1 MATTN
6 ALPGTVVDG
15 AGTSSAFKWLRSP
28 DILMALAVVGILPM
42 MIFPLP
48 AMLLDFLLA
57 VSLSSSLVIMLV
69 AIYITRPLEF
79 GVFPT
84 ILLVS
89 TLFRLAL
96 NVSTTRSILT
106 HGGDTTGQMSGLI
119 KAFGNIVIADNIG
132 VGLVIFVILTVINF
146 VVITKG
152 SGRIAEVAAR
162 FTLDAMP
169 GKQMAIDAEL
179 NSGHINAEEA
189 RRRRTAVE
197 KEADFYGAMDGASKF
212 VRGDAIA
219 GIIITL
225 VNMIVGLVIG
235 IIQFNMSAANAA
247 KTFTLLAVG
256 DGLIAAIPSL
266 MISTA
271 AGLIVTRST
280 SEGDLSGQVA
290 KQFRV
295 HPKALYVAAGII
307 FLLALIPGF
316 PKVAFL
322 SLTGLLVFLGRLAD
336 KKIVEEKEKEV
347 EIKNSDTTAKEKK
360 DSESIE
366 NLMKLDMLTVEVGH
380 ALVHLID
387 PQQDGEVVDRI
398 QSIRKQFAQDL
409 GIVVPQIQLRDN
421 LLNNAPGQYTIS
433 LKGSKIASGHLMVDY
448 FLAMDPGNVEM
459 PINGEPTT
467 DPAYGLPALWVHKRD
482 KDEAAFRGYT
492 VVNCATVIATHIT
505 KALRE
510 HAAELLTRQDV
521 QYLVDK
527 LKETNPKVVEEV
539 VHSERLSIGDIV
551 KVMQNLLREDVSVR
565 DILSLF
571 ECLAD
576 HCKIVKNPDVL
587 SEQCRR
593 SLGRG
598 ITQKYL
604 NEKDELVVVTFD
616 RMIED
621 ILGGGLVTTDSGS
634 SYLNLDAR
642 HAQDILQKLMQG
654 ISAFDSE
661 GTQPVLLISARL
673 RQPFQRLMV
682 RYLPQVA
689 VLSYDEVSSGIQIR
703 NIQMIS

>member
-1 MATTN
+1 MAT
-6 ALPGTVVDG
+6 G
-15 AGTSSAFKWLRSP
+15 ASGSLAAQGQSGNSVFSWMKSP
-28 DILMALAVVGILPM
+28 DVLMAIAVVGILPIM
-42 MIFPLP
+42 LFPLP
-48 AMLLDFLLA
+48 GLLLDTLLA
-57 VSLSSSLVIMLV
+57 VSLATSLVIMLV
-69 AIYITRPLEF
+69 AVYITKPLEF

-84 ILLVS
+84 ILLIS

-106 HGGDTTGQMSGLI
+106 HGGDTSGNMSTLI

-132 VGLVIFVILTVINF
+132 VGLVIFIILTVINF

-179 NSGHINAEEA
+179 NAGHINADEA
-189 RRRRTAVE
+189 RRRRSAVE

-225 VNMIVGLVIG
+225 VNMIVGLIIG
-235 IIQFNMSAANAA
+235 ILQFNMSAENAA

-271 AGLIVTRST
+271 AGLIVTRAT
-280 SEGDLSGQVA
+280 SEGDLGGQVL
-290 KQFRV
+290 KQIRV
-295 HPKALYVAAGII
+295 HPKALYVSGGLLT
-307 FLLALIPGF
+307 LLALVPGF
-316 PKVAFL
+316 PKLAFFAL
-322 SLTGLLVFLGRLAD
+322 SGLLFFLGRIAS
-336 KKIVEEKEKEV
+336 KSMKTEKDLEAE
-347 EIKNSDTTAKEKK
+347 AKTIDSQSREKK
-360 DSESIE
+360 EAESLDT
-366 NLMKLDMLTVEVGH
+366 LMRLDVLAVEVGH

-421 LLNNAPGQYTIS
+421 LQHDPGQYSIS
-433 LKGSKIASGHLMVDY
+433 LKGSRIASGQLMVDY
-448 FLAMDPGNVEM
+448 YLAMDPGNVEM
-459 PINGEPTT
+459 PLNGEPTT
-467 DPAYGLPALWVHKRD
+467 DPVYGLPAMWVHKRE
-482 KDEAAFRGYT
+482 KDEAVFRGYT

-510 HAAELLTRQDV
+510 HASELLTRQDV

-527 LKETNPKVVEEV
+527 LRETNPKVVEEV
-539 VHSERLSIGDIV
+539 IHSERLSLGDVV

-576 HCKIVKNPDVL
+576 HCKIVKNPEVL
-587 SEQCRR
+587 SEQCRK
-593 SLGRG
+593 SLGRS
-598 ITQKYL
+598 ISQKYV
-604 NEKDELVVVTFD
+604 NEKDELVAVTFD

-621 ILGGGLVTTDSGS
+621 ILGGGLVTTDNGS
-634 SYLNLDAR
+634 TYLNLDAR
-642 HAQDILQKLMQG
+642 QAQEILQKLMQG
-654 ISAFDSE
+654 ISAFESE
-661 GTQPVLLISARL
+661 GSQPVLLISARL
-673 RQPFQRLMV
+673 RLAFQRLVV
-682 RYLPQVA
+682 RYLPQIA
-689 VLSYDEVSSGIQIR
+689 VLSYDEVPAGVRIR
-703 NIQMIS
+703 NLQMIA

>member
-1 MATTN
+1 MAAQNIAQANT
-6 ALPGTVVDG
+6 AADG
-15 AGTSSAFKWLRSP
+15 GAASMFKWMRSP
-28 DILMALAVVGILPM
+28 DVLIAVAVVGILPM
-42 MIFPLP
+42 MLFPLP
-48 AMLLDFLLA
+48 GIVLDFLLA
-57 VSLSSSLVIMLV
+57 LSLSTSLVIMLV
-69 AIYITRPLEF
+69 SIYITKPLEF

-84 ILLVS
+84 ILLIS

-106 HGGDTTGQMSGLI
+106 HGGDASGSMSALI
-119 KAFGNIVIADNIG
+119 KAFGNLVIAGNIG
-132 VGLVIFVILTVINF
+132 VGLVIFVILTIINF

-179 NSGHINAEEA
+179 NAGHINAEEA

-225 VNMIVGLVIG
+225 VNMIVGLIVG
-235 IIQFNMSAANAA
+235 IIQFNMSAGDAA

-280 SEGDLSGQVA
+280 SEGDLGGQVA

-295 HPKALYVAAGII
+295 HPKALYVSAGIL
-307 FLLALIPGF
+307 FLLAVIPGF
-316 PKVAFL
+316 PKLAFL
-322 SLTGLLVFLGRLAD
+322 SLGAGLIFLGRIAD
-336 KKIVEEKEKEV
+336 KMLVKESETSSNSKDTDSTGRDKKE
-347 EIKNSDTTAKEKK
+347 
-360 DSESIE
+360 SESIE
-366 NLMKLDMLTVEVGH
+366 SLMKLDMLTVEVGH

-433 LKGSKIASGHLMVDY
+433 LKGSKIGSGQLMVEY
-448 FLAMDPGNVEM
+448 YLAMDPGNVEM
-459 PINGEPTT
+459 PISGEPTT
-467 DPAYGLPALWVHKRD
+467 DPAYGLPAIWVHKRD

-492 VVNCATVIATHIT
+492 VVNCATVIATHLT
-505 KALRE
+505 KALKE
-510 HAAELLTRQDV
+510 HASELLTRQDV

-527 LKETNPKVVEEV
+527 LRETNPKVVEEV
-539 VHSERLSIGDIV
+539 IHSERLTVGDVV

-587 SEQCRR
+587 SEQCRKA
-593 SLGRG
+593 LGRG
-598 ITQKYL
+598 ISQKYL
-604 NEKDELVVVTFD
+604 NDKDELVVVTFD

-621 ILGGGLVTTDSGS
+621 IIGGGLVTTDNGS

-642 HAQDILQKLMQG
+642 QAQEILQKLMQG

-661 GTQPVLLISARL
+661 GTQPVLLMSARL
-673 RQPFQRLMV
+673 RQPFQRLV
-682 RYLPQVA
+682 ARYLPQVA
-689 VLSYDEVSSGIQIR
+689 VLSYDEVSAGTSIR

>member
-1 MATTN
+1 MASTST
-6 ALPGTVVDG
+6 ATVTSG
-15 AGTSSAFKWLRSP
+15 AGVGGNPVLSWMRSP
-28 DILMALAVVGILPM
+28 DVLMAIAVVGILPIM
-42 MIFPLP
+42 LFPLP
-48 AMLLDFLLA
+48 GILLDTLLA
-57 VSLSSSLVIMLV
+57 FSLASSLVIMLV
-69 AIYITRPLEF
+69 AVYITKPLEF

-84 ILLVS
+84 ILLIS

-96 NVSTTRSILT
+96 NVSTTRTILT
-106 HGGDTTGQMSGLI
+106 HGADTSGNMSTLI

-132 VGLVIFVILTVINF
+132 VGLVIFIILTVINF

-179 NSGHINAEEA
+179 NAGHINAEEA
-189 RRRRTAVE
+189 RRRRSAVE

-225 VNMIVGLVIG
+225 VNMIVGLIIG
-235 IIQFNMSAANAA
+235 IVQFNMSAGNAA

-271 AGLIVTRST
+271 AGLIVTRTT
-280 SEGDLSGQVA
+280 SEGDLGGQVL
-290 KQFRV
+290 KQIRV
-295 HPKALYVAAGII
+295 HPKALFVAGGILA
-307 FLLALIPGF
+307 LLALVPGF
-316 PKVAFL
+316 PKIAFFAL
-322 SLTGLLVFLGRLAD
+322 SSLLFFLGRVASRSM
-336 KKIVEEKEKEV
+336 KTEKDLEAE
-347 EIKNSDTTAKEKK
+347 AKTMDSQSREKK
-360 DSESIE
+360 EAESLDT
-366 NLMKLDMLTVEVGH
+366 LMRLDVLAVEVGH

-421 LLNNAPGQYTIS
+421 LQHDPGQYSIS
-433 LKGSKIASGHLMVDY
+433 LKGSRIASGHLMVDY

-459 PINGEPTT
+459 PLNGEPTT
-467 DPAYGLPALWVHKRD
+467 DPVYGLPAMWVHKRD
-482 KDEAAFRGYT
+482 KDEAVFRGYT

-527 LKETNPKVVEEV
+527 LRESNPKVVEEV
-539 VHSERLSIGDIV
+539 IHSERLSLGDVV

-576 HCKIVKNPDVL
+576 HCKIVKNPEVL
-587 SEQCRR
+587 SEQCRK
-593 SLGRG
+593 SLGRA
-598 ITQKYL
+598 ISQKYI
-604 NEKDELVVVTFD
+604 NEKDELLAVTFD

-621 ILGGGLVTTDSGS
+621 ILGGGLVTTDNGS

-642 HAQDILQKLMQG
+642 QAQEILQKLMQG
-654 ISAFDSE
+654 ISVFESE
-661 GTQPVLLISARL
+661 GSQPVLLISARL
-673 RQPFQRLMV
+673 RLAFQRLVV

-689 VLSYDEVSSGIQIR
+689 VLSYDEVPSGVRIR
-703 NIQMIS
+703 NLQMIA

>member
-1 MATTN
+1 MASS
-6 ALPGTVVDG
+6 GTL
-15 AGTSSAFKWLRSP
+15 SSATASAGKSPLAWLKSP
-28 DILMALAVVGILPM
+28 DVLMAFAVVGILPIM
-42 MIFPLP
+42 LFPLP
-48 AMLLDFLLA
+48 GMLLDALLA
-57 VSLSSSLVIMLV
+57 ISLSSSLVILLV
-69 AIYITRPLEF
+69 AIYITKPLEF

-84 ILLVS
+84 VLLIS
-89 TLFRLAL
+89 TLYRLAL

-106 HGGDTTGQMSGLI
+106 HGGDTSGNLSLLI

-132 VGLVIFVILTVINF
+132 VGVVIFIILTVINF

-179 NSGHINAEEA
+179 NAGHINAEEA
-189 RRRRTAVE
+189 RKRRTAVE

-271 AGLIVTRST
+271 AGLIVTRAT
-280 SEGDLSGQVA
+280 SEGDLGGQVM

-307 FLLALIPGF
+307 ALLALVPGF
-316 PKVAFL
+316 PKIAFF
-322 SLTGLLVFLGRLAD
+322 SLTALLIFLGRVADRTLLAEKQLAAEVD
-336 KKIVEEKEKEV
+336 EKESNNK
-347 EIKNSDTTAKEKK
+347 DKK

-366 NLMKLDMLTVEVGH
+366 NLMKLDVLAVEVGH

-421 LLNNAPGQYTIS
+421 LQHDPGQYSIS
-433 LKGSKIASGHLMVDY
+433 LKGSKIAQGQLMVDY

-467 DPAYGLPALWVHKRD
+467 DPVYGLPAMWIHKRE
-482 KDEAAFRGYT
+482 KDEAVFRGYT

-521 QYLVDK
+521 QYLVEK
-527 LKETNPKVVEEV
+527 LKDSNPKVVEEV
-539 VHSERLSIGDIV
+539 IHSERLSLGDVV

-576 HCKIVKNPDVL
+576 HCKIIKNPDVL
-587 SEQCRR
+587 SEQCRK
-593 SLGRG
+593 SLGRS
-598 ITQKYL
+598 IAQKYL
-604 NEKDELVVVTFD
+604 NDKEELVVVTFD
-616 RMIED
+616 RMVED
-621 ILGGGLVTTDSGS
+621 ILAGGLVTTDNGNA
-634 SYLNLDAR
+634 YLNLDAR
-642 HAQDILQKLMQG
+642 QAQDILQKLMSG
-654 ISAFDSE
+654 ISAFEVE

-673 RQPFQRLMV
+673 RAAFQKLMV
-682 RYLPQVA
+682 RYLPQVS
-689 VLSYDEVSSGIQIR
+689 VLSYDEVPSGIRIR
-703 NIQMIS
+703 NLQMIA

>member
-1 MATTN
+1 MAAGG
-6 ALPGTVVDG
+6 ALTG
-15 AGTSSAFKWLRSP
+15 ATATASNNSPLGWFKSP
-28 DILMALAVVGILPM
+28 DILMALAVVGILPIM
-42 MIFPLP
+42 LFPLP
-48 AMLLDFLLA
+48 GMVLDALLA
-57 VSLSSSLVIMLV
+57 ISLSSSLVIMLV
-69 AIYITRPLEF
+69 AIYIRKPLEF
-79 GVFPT
+79 SVFPT
-84 ILLVS
+84 ILLIS

-96 NVSTTRSILT
+96 NVSTTRIILT
-106 HGGDTTGQMSGLI
+106 HGGEADGAMSNLI

-179 NSGHINAEEA
+179 NAGHINADEA

-197 KEADFYGAMDGASKF
+197 KEADFFGAMDGASKF

-235 IIQFNMSAANAA
+235 ILQFDMSAAVAA

-271 AGLIVTRST
+271 AGLIVTRAT
-280 SEGDLSGQVA
+280 SEGDLSGQVL

-295 HPKALYVAAGII
+295 HPKALFVAAGII
-307 FLLALIPGF
+307 TLLALVPGF
-316 PKVAFL
+316 PKIVFF
-322 SLTGLLVFLGRLAD
+322 SLGGLLVFLGRIAD
-336 KKIVEEKEKEV
+336 KSIRDEQQLE
-347 EIKNSDTTAKEKK
+347 SDTQNKDIQSKDKKE
-360 DSESIE
+360 SESIDS
-366 NLMKLDMLTVEVGH
+366 LMRLDILAVEVGH

-421 LLNNAPGQYTIS
+421 LQNDPGQYGIS
-433 LKGSKIASGHLMVDY
+433 LKGSRIASGHLMVDY

-459 PINGEPTT
+459 PLNGEPTT
-467 DPAYGLPALWVHKRD
+467 DPVYGLPAMWVHKRD
-482 KDEAAFRGYT
+482 KDEAVFRGYT

-510 HAAELLTRQDV
+510 HSSELLTRQDV
-521 QYLVDK
+521 QYLVEK

-539 VHSERLSIGDIV
+539 IHSERLSLGDVV

-576 HCKIVKNPDVL
+576 HCKIVKNPEVL
-587 SEQCRR
+587 SEQCRK
-593 SLGRG
+593 SLGRS
-598 ITQKYL
+598 ITAKYQ

-616 RMIED
+616 RMVED
-621 ILGGGLVTTDSGS
+621 VLGGGLVTTDSGS

-642 HAQDILQKLMQG
+642 QAQEILQKLMTG
-654 ISAFDSE
+654 ISSFEVE

-673 RQPFQRLMV
+673 RQAFQRLMV
-682 RYLPQVA
+682 RYLPQVS
-689 VLSYDEVSSGIQIR
+689 VLSYDEVPAGIRIR

>member
-6 ALPGTVVDG
+6 ALSASIAEGKGG
-15 AGTSSAFKWLRSP
+15 ASAFSWMRSP
-28 DILMALAVVGILPM
+28 DILMAIAVVGILPM

-48 AMLLDFLLA
+48 ALLLDFLLA
-57 VSLSSSLVIMLV
+57 LSLSSSLVIMLV
-69 AIYITRPLEF
+69 AIYIRKPLDF

-106 HGGDTTGQMSGLI
+106 HGGDTTGKMSGLI

-132 VGLVIFVILTVINF
+132 VGLVIFIILTVINF

-179 NSGHINAEEA
+179 NAGHINAEDA

-225 VNMIVGLVIG
+225 VNMIVGLVVG
-235 IIQFNMSAANAA
+235 IIQFNMSAGEAA

-280 SEGDLSGQVA
+280 SEGDLGGQVA

-295 HPKALYVAAGII
+295 HPKALFVAAGII
-307 FLLALIPGF
+307 FLLAAIPGF
-316 PKVAFL
+316 PKIAFI
-322 SLTGLLVFLGRLAD
+322 SLGTILILLGRIADRRIKEDLA
-336 KKIVEEKEKEV
+336 KEQESKETD
-347 EIKNSDTTAKEKK
+347 SASKEKK
-360 DSESIE
+360 DSESIDS
-366 NLMKLDMLTVEVGH
+366 LMKLDVLTIEVGH

-433 LKGSKIASGHLMVDY
+433 LKGSKIATGQLMVDY

-459 PINGEPTT
+459 PINGEPTV
-467 DPAYGLPALWVHKRD
+467 DPAYGLPAIWVHKRE

-492 VVNCATVIATHIT
+492 VVNCATVIATHLT

-539 VHSERLSIGDIV
+539 IHSERLSIGDVV

-587 SEQCRR
+587 AEQCRKA
-593 SLGRG
+593 LGRG

-621 ILGGGLVTTDSGS
+621 ILAGGLVTTDNGS

-642 HAQDILQKLMQG
+642 QAQEILQKLMQG
-654 ISAFDSE
+654 ISAFDAE

-673 RQPFQRLMV
+673 RQAFQRLMV

-689 VLSYDEVSSGIQIR
+689 VLSYDEVSGATKIR
-703 NIQMIS
+703 NVQMIS

>member
-1 MATTN
+1 MATGGNT
-6 ALPGTVVDG
+6 TG
-15 AGTSSAFKWLRSP
+15 AMKVEQGGSSLFGWLKSP
-28 DILMALAVVGILPM
+28 DIFMALAVVGILPIM
-42 MIFPLP
+42 LFPVP
-48 AMLLDFLLA
+48 GVLLDILLA
-57 VSLSSSLVIMLV
+57 LSLSTSLVIMLV
-69 AIYITRPLEF
+69 AIYINKPLDF
-79 GVFPT
+79 AVFPT

-106 HGGDTTGQMSGLI
+106 HGDDLTGNMSNLI
-119 KAFGNIVIADNIG
+119 KAFGNIVIADNVG
-132 VGLVIFVILTVINF
+132 VGLVIFIILQVINF

-179 NSGHINAEEA
+179 NAGHINADEA
-189 RRRRTAVE
+189 RKRRTAVE

-235 IIQFNMSAANAA
+235 IIQFNLSAADAA
-247 KTFTLLAVG
+247 KTYTLLAVG

-271 AGLIVTRST
+271 AGLIVTRAT
-280 SEGDLSGQVA
+280 SEGDLSGQVT

-295 HPKALYVAAGII
+295 HPKALYVAALIL
-307 FLLALIPGF
+307 FLLAMVPGF
-316 PKVAFL
+316 PKIGFL
-322 SLTGLLVFLGRLAD
+322 TLATALGFLGRMADRSLRNEKLAESEANVLD
-336 KKIVEEKEKEV
+336 AQ
-347 EIKNSDTTAKEKK
+347 NNTKK
-360 DSESIE
+360 DNESID
-366 NLMKLDMLTVEVGH
+366 NLMRLDILAVEVGH

-387 PQQDGEVVDRI
+387 PQHDGEVVDRI
-398 QSIRKQFAQDL
+398 QSIRKQFAQEL

-421 LLNNAPGQYTIS
+421 LQQDPGQYSIS
-433 LKGSKIASGHLMVDY
+433 LKGSRIASGQLMVDY
-448 FLAMDPGNVEM
+448 YLAMDPGNVDM
-459 PINGEPTT
+459 PIDGEPTT
-467 DPAYGLPALWVHKRD
+467 DPVYGLPALWIHKRE
-482 KDEAAFRGYT
+482 KDEAVFRGYT

-510 HAAELLTRQDV
+510 HSSELLTRQDV
-521 QYLVDK
+521 QYLVEK

-539 VHSERLSIGDIV
+539 IHSERLSLGDVV

-576 HCKIVKNPDVL
+576 HCKIVKNPEVL
-587 SEQCRR
+587 SEQCRK
-593 SLGRG
+593 SLGRA
-598 ITQKYL
+598 IAQKYV
-604 NEKDELVVVTFD
+604 NEGDEVVVITFD

-621 ILGGGLVTTDSGS
+621 ILGGGLVTTDTGS
-634 SYLNLDAR
+634 TYLNLDAR
-642 HAQDILQKLMQG
+642 QAQEILQKLMNG
-654 ISAFDSE
+654 ISVFEAE
-661 GTQPVLLISARL
+661 GTQPVLLMSARL
-673 RQPFQRLMV
+673 RSAFQRLMV

-689 VLSYDEVSSGIQIR
+689 VLSYDEVPSDLKIR
-703 NIQMIS
+703 NLQMIN

>member
-1 MATTN
+1 MASN
-6 ALPGTVVDG
+6 ATGSLAAQGQG
-15 AGTSSAFKWLRSP
+15 GNSIFSWMKSP
-28 DILMALAVVGILPM
+28 DVLMAIAVVGILPIM
-42 MIFPLP
+42 LFPLP
-48 AMLLDFLLA
+48 GLLLDTLLA
-57 VSLSSSLVIMLV
+57 VSLATSLVIMLV
-69 AIYITRPLEF
+69 AVYITKPLEF

-84 ILLVS
+84 ILLIS

-106 HGGDTTGQMSGLI
+106 HGGDASGNMSTLI

-132 VGLVIFVILTVINF
+132 VGLVIFIILTVINF

-179 NSGHINAEEA
+179 NAGHINADEA
-189 RRRRTAVE
+189 RRRRSAVE

-225 VNMIVGLVIG
+225 VNMIVGLIIG
-235 IIQFNMSAANAA
+235 ILQFNMSAETAA

-271 AGLIVTRST
+271 AGLIVTRAT
-280 SEGDLSGQVA
+280 SEGDLGGQVL
-290 KQFRV
+290 KQIRV
-295 HPKALYVAAGII
+295 HPKALYVSAGLLT
-307 FLLALIPGF
+307 LLALVPGF
-316 PKVAFL
+316 PKLAFFAL
-322 SLTGLLVFLGRLAD
+322 SALLFFLGRVAS
-336 KKIVEEKEKEV
+336 KSMKTEKDLEAE
-347 EIKNSDTTAKEKK
+347 AKTIDSQSREKK
-360 DSESIE
+360 EAESLDT
-366 NLMKLDMLTVEVGH
+366 LMRLDVLAVEVGH

-421 LLNNAPGQYTIS
+421 LQHDPGQYSIS
-433 LKGSKIASGHLMVDY
+433 LKGSRIASGHLMVDY
-448 FLAMDPGNVEM
+448 YLAMDPGNVEM
-459 PINGEPTT
+459 PLNGEPTT
-467 DPAYGLPALWVHKRD
+467 DPVYGLPAMWVHKRD
-482 KDEAAFRGYT
+482 KDEAVFRGYT

-510 HAAELLTRQDV
+510 HASELLTRQDV

-527 LKETNPKVVEEV
+527 LRETNPKVVEEV
-539 VHSERLSIGDIV
+539 IHSERLSLGDVV

-576 HCKIVKNPDVL
+576 HCKIVKNPEVL
-587 SEQCRR
+587 SEQCRK
-593 SLGRG
+593 SLGRS
-598 ITQKYL
+598 ISQKYV
-604 NEKDELVVVTFD
+604 NEKDELVAVTFD

-621 ILGGGLVTTDSGS
+621 ILGGGLVTTDNGS
-634 SYLNLDAR
+634 TYLNLDAR
-642 HAQDILQKLMQG
+642 QAQEILQKLMQG
-654 ISAFDSE
+654 ISAFESE
-661 GTQPVLLISARL
+661 GSQPVLLISARL
-673 RQPFQRLMV
+673 RLAFQRLVV
-682 RYLPQVA
+682 RYLPQIA
-689 VLSYDEVSSGIQIR
+689 VLSYDEVPAGVRIR
-703 NIQMIS
+703 NLQMIA

>member
-1 MATTN
+1 MAT
-6 ALPGTVVDG
+6 G
-15 AGTSSAFKWLRSP
+15 ASGSLSAQGQSGNSVFSWMKSP
-28 DILMALAVVGILPM
+28 DVLMAIAVVGILPIM
-42 MIFPLP
+42 LFPLP
-48 AMLLDFLLA
+48 GLLLDTLLA
-57 VSLSSSLVIMLV
+57 VSLATSLVIMLV
-69 AIYITRPLEF
+69 AVYITKPLEF

-84 ILLVS
+84 ILLIS

-106 HGGDTTGQMSGLI
+106 HGGDTSGNMSTLI

-132 VGLVIFVILTVINF
+132 VGLVIFIILTVINF

-179 NSGHINAEEA
+179 NAGHINADEA
-189 RRRRTAVE
+189 RRRRSAVE

-225 VNMIVGLVIG
+225 VNMIVGLIIG
-235 IIQFNMSAANAA
+235 ILQFNMSAENAA

-271 AGLIVTRST
+271 AGLIVTRAT
-280 SEGDLSGQVA
+280 SEGDLGGQVL
-290 KQFRV
+290 KQIRV
-295 HPKALYVAAGII
+295 HPKALYVSGGLLT
-307 FLLALIPGF
+307 LLALVPGF
-316 PKVAFL
+316 PKLAFFAL
-322 SLTGLLVFLGRLAD
+322 SGLLFFLGRIAS
-336 KKIVEEKEKEV
+336 KSMKTEKDLEAE
-347 EIKNSDTTAKEKK
+347 AKTIDSQSREKK
-360 DSESIE
+360 EAESLDT
-366 NLMKLDMLTVEVGH
+366 LMRLDVLAVEVGH

-421 LLNNAPGQYTIS
+421 LQHDPGQYSIS
-433 LKGSKIASGHLMVDY
+433 LKGSRIASGQLMVDY
-448 FLAMDPGNVEM
+448 YLAMDPGNVEM
-459 PINGEPTT
+459 PLNGEPTT
-467 DPAYGLPALWVHKRD
+467 DPVYGLPAMWVHKRE
-482 KDEAAFRGYT
+482 KDEAVFRGYT

-510 HAAELLTRQDV
+510 HASELLTRQDV

-527 LKETNPKVVEEV
+527 LRETNPKVVEEV
-539 VHSERLSIGDIV
+539 IHSERLSLGDVV

-576 HCKIVKNPDVL
+576 HCKIVKNPEVL
-587 SEQCRR
+587 SEQCRK
-593 SLGRG
+593 SLGRS
-598 ITQKYL
+598 ISQKYV
-604 NEKDELVVVTFD
+604 NEKDELVAVTFD

-621 ILGGGLVTTDSGS
+621 ILGGGLVTTDNGS
-634 SYLNLDAR
+634 TYLNLDAR
-642 HAQDILQKLMQG
+642 QAQEILQKLMQG
-654 ISAFDSE
+654 ISAFESE
-661 GTQPVLLISARL
+661 GSQPVLLISARL
-673 RQPFQRLMV
+673 RLAFQRLVV
-682 RYLPQVA
+682 RYLPQIA
-689 VLSYDEVSSGIQIR
+689 VLSYDEVPAGVRIR
-703 NIQMIS
+703 NLQMIA

>member
-1 MATTN
+1 MAAGG
-6 ALPGTVVDG
+6 ALTG
-15 AGTSSAFKWLRSP
+15 ATAPASNNSPLGWFKSP
-28 DILMALAVVGILPM
+28 DVLMALAVVGILPIM
-42 MIFPLP
+42 LFPLP
-48 AMLLDFLLA
+48 GMLLDALLA
-57 VSLSSSLVIMLV
+57 ISLSTSLVIMLV
-69 AIYITRPLEF
+69 AIYITKPLEF

-84 ILLVS
+84 ILLIS

-96 NVSTTRSILT
+96 NVSTTRIILT
-106 HGGDTTGQMSGLI
+106 HGGDATGGMSNLI

-179 NSGHINAEEA
+179 NAGHINAEEA

-197 KEADFYGAMDGASKF
+197 KEADFFGAMDGASKF

-235 IIQFNMSAANAA
+235 IIQFNMSAADAA

-271 AGLIVTRST
+271 AGLIVTRAT
-280 SEGDLSGQVA
+280 SEGDLSGQVL

-307 FLLALIPGF
+307 TLLALVPGF
-316 PKVAFL
+316 PKIVFF
-322 SLTGLLVFLGRLAD
+322 SLGGLLVFLGRIAD
-336 KKIVEEKEKEV
+336 KSIRDEKQLEADAQNKDIQSKDKKE
-347 EIKNSDTTAKEKK
+347 
-360 DSESIE
+360 SESIDS
-366 NLMKLDMLTVEVGH
+366 LMRLDILAVEVGH

-421 LLNNAPGQYTIS
+421 LQNDPGQYGIS
-433 LKGSKIASGHLMVDY
+433 LKGSRIASGHLMVDY

-459 PINGEPTT
+459 PLNGEPTT
-467 DPAYGLPALWVHKRD
+467 DPVYGLPAMWIHKRD
-482 KDEAAFRGYT
+482 KDEAVFRGYT

-510 HAAELLTRQDV
+510 HSSELLTRQDV
-521 QYLVDK
+521 QYLVEK

-539 VHSERLSIGDIV
+539 IHSERLSLGDVV

-576 HCKIVKNPDVL
+576 HCKIVKNPEVL
-587 SEQCRR
+587 SEQCRK
-593 SLGRG
+593 SLGRS
-598 ITQKYL
+598 ITQKYQ
-604 NEKDELVVVTFD
+604 NEKEELVVVTFD

-642 HAQDILQKLMQG
+642 QAQEILQKLMTG
-654 ISAFDSE
+654 ISSFEIE

-673 RQPFQRLMV
+673 RQAFQRLMV
-682 RYLPQVA
+682 RYLPQVS
-689 VLSYDEVSSGIQIR
+689 VLSYDEVPAGIRIR

>member
-1 MATTN
+1 MATG
-6 ALPGTVVDG
+6 GTLTD
-15 AGTSSAFKWLRSP
+15 SSGKLSTGSPWAWLKSP
-28 DILMALAVVGILPM
+28 DILMALAVVAILPIM
-42 MIFPLP
+42 LFPIPGL
-48 AMLLDFLLA
+48 LLDLLLA
-57 VSLSSSLVIMLV
+57 ISLSTSLVIMLV
-69 AIYITRPLEF
+69 AVYINKPLEF

-84 ILLVS
+84 VLLIS

-106 HGGDTTGQMSGLI
+106 HGADTSGNMSNLI

-132 VGLVIFVILTVINF
+132 VGLVIFIILTVINF

-225 VNMIVGLVIG
+225 VNMIVGLIIG
-235 IIQFNMSAANAA
+235 IIQFNMSATDAA

-271 AGLIVTRST
+271 AGLIVTRAT
-280 SEGDLSGQVA
+280 SEGDLGGQVM

-307 FLLALIPGF
+307 TLLALVPGF
-316 PKVAFL
+316 PKIAFF
-322 SLTGLLVFLGRLAD
+322 GLAALMVFLGRIAQRSVSD
-336 KKIVEEKEKEV
+336 EKKLEAEGTEK
-347 EIKNSDTTAKEKK
+347 DAQTKEKK
-360 DSESIE
+360 ESESIDS
-366 NLMKLDMLTVEVGH
+366 LMRLDVLAVEVGH

-398 QSIRKQFAQDL
+398 QSIRKQFAQEL

-421 LLNNAPGQYTIS
+421 LQHDPGQYSIS
-433 LKGSKIASGHLMVDY
+433 LKGSKIATGQLMVDY

-459 PINGEPTT
+459 PIGGEPTT
-467 DPAYGLPALWVHKRD
+467 DPVYGLPALWIHKRE
-482 KDEAAFRGYT
+482 KDEAVFRGYT

-527 LKETNPKVVEEV
+527 LRESNPKVVEEV
-539 VHSERLSIGDIV
+539 IHSERLSLGDVV

-576 HCKIVKNPDVL
+576 HCKIVKNPEVL
-587 SEQCRR
+587 SEQCRKA
-593 SLGRG
+593 LGRG
-598 ITQKYL
+598 IAQKYC
-604 NEKDELVVVTFD
+604 NEKEELVVVTFD

-621 ILGGGLVTTDSGS
+621 ILGGGLVTTDNGNT
-634 SYLNLDAR
+634 YLNLDAR
-642 HAQDILQKLMQG
+642 QAQEILQKLMNG
-654 ISAFDSE
+654 ISVFETE
-661 GTQPVLLISARL
+661 GSQPVLLISARL
-673 RQPFQRLMV
+673 RQAFQRLMV

-689 VLSYDEVSSGIQIR
+689 VLSYDEVPSGMQIR
-703 NIQMIS
+703 NIKMIS

>member
-1 MATTN
+1 MATTET
-6 ALPGTVVDG
+6 LPATGTAASGPAAVLN
-15 AGTSSAFKWLRSP
+15 WLRSP
-28 DILMALAVVGILPM
+28 DILMAIAVVGILPM

-48 AMLLDFLLA
+48 ALLLDFLLA
-57 VSLSSSLVIMLV
+57 LSLSTSLVILLV
-69 AIYITRPLEF
+69 AVYIRKPLEF

-84 ILLVS
+84 ILLIS

-106 HGGDTTGQMSGLI
+106 HGGDTTGKMSGLI

-132 VGLVIFVILTVINF
+132 VGLVIFIILTVINF

-179 NSGHINAEEA
+179 NAGHINADEA

-280 SEGDLSGQVA
+280 SEGDLGGQVA

-295 HPKALYVAAGII
+295 HPKALYVSAGII
-307 FLLALIPGF
+307 FLLAIIPGF
-316 PKVAFL
+316 PKIAFF
-322 SLTGLLVFLGRLAD
+322 SLASLLILLGRVAD
-336 KKIVEEKEKEV
+336 KRMAAEKEKDAE
-347 EIKNSDTTAKEKK
+347 EKNSDGVARDKKE
-360 DSESIE
+360 SESIE
-366 NLMKLDMLTVEVGH
+366 SLMKLDVLTVEVGH

-387 PQQDGEVVDRI
+387 PQQDGEVIDRI

-433 LKGSKIASGHLMVDY
+433 LKGSKIATGQLMVDY

-459 PINGEPTT
+459 PITGEPTT
-467 DPAYGLPALWVHKRD
+467 DPAYGLPALWVHKRE

-521 QYLVDK
+521 QYLIDK
-527 LKETNPKVVEEV
+527 LRETNPKVVEEV
-539 VHSERLSIGDIV
+539 IHSERLSVGDVV

-587 SEQCRR
+587 SEQCRKAIGR
-593 SLGRG
+593 S

-604 NEKDELVVVTFD
+604 NDKDELVVVTFD

-621 ILGGGLVTTDSGS
+621 ILSGGLVTTDSGS

-642 HAQDILQKLMQG
+642 TAQDILQKLMQG
-654 ISAFDSE
+654 ITAFDSE

-673 RQPFQRLMV
+673 RQAFQKLMV

-689 VLSYDEVSSGIQIR
+689 VLSYDEVAAGIHIR

>member
-1 MATTN
+1 MA
-6 ALPGTVVDG
+6 AGGTLTG
-15 AGTSSAFKWLRSP
+15 SGQSLQAGKSPFAWMKSP
-28 DILMALAVVGILPM
+28 DVLMAIAVVGILPIM
-42 MIFPLP
+42 LFPLP
-48 AMLLDFLLA
+48 GMLLDTLLA
-57 VSLSSSLVIMLV
+57 FSLSSSLVILLV
-69 AIYITRPLEF
+69 AVYITKPLEF

-84 ILLVS
+84 ILLIS

-106 HGGDTTGQMSGLI
+106 HGADTTGNMSTLI

-132 VGLVIFVILTVINF
+132 VGLVIFIILTVINF

-179 NSGHINAEEA
+179 NAGHINADEA

-235 IIQFNMSAANAA
+235 IVQFNMSAAEAG

-271 AGLIVTRST
+271 AGLIVTRAT
-280 SEGDLSGQVA
+280 SEGDLGGQVI

-307 FLLALIPGF
+307 GLLALVPGF
-316 PKVAFL
+316 PKIAFI
-322 SLTGLLVFLGRLAD
+322 SLAGLLIFLGRVAD
-336 KKIVEEKEKEV
+336 RSILEEKQKEV
-347 EIKNSDTTAKEKK
+347 DAQEKDTLGKDKK
-360 DSESIE
+360 DSENID
-366 NLMKLDMLTVEVGH
+366 NLMKLDILAVEVGH

-421 LLNNAPGQYTIS
+421 LQHDPGQYSIS
-433 LKGSKIASGHLMVDY
+433 LKGSKIASGQLMVDY

-459 PINGEPTT
+459 PIHGEPTT
-467 DPAYGLPALWVHKRD
+467 DPVYGLPAMWIHKRD
-482 KDEAAFRGYT
+482 KDEAVFRGYT

-539 VHSERLSIGDIV
+539 IHSERLSLGDVV

-587 SEQCRR
+587 SEQCRK
-593 SLGRG
+593 SLGRS
-598 ITQKYL
+598 IAQKYV
-604 NEKDELVVVTFD
+604 NDKEELVVVTFD

-621 ILGGGLVTTDSGS
+621 ILGGGLVTTDSGN

-642 HAQDILQKLMQG
+642 QAQEILQKLMTG
-654 ISAFDSE
+654 ISSFEME

-673 RQPFQRLMV
+673 RMAFQRLMV
-682 RYLPQVA
+682 RYLPQVS
-689 VLSYDEVSSGIQIR
+689 VLSYDEVPSGIRIK
-703 NIQMIS
+703 NLQMIA

>member
-1 MATTN
+1 MAAGG
-6 ALPGTVVDG
+6 ALTG
-15 AGTSSAFKWLRSP
+15 ATASASNNSPLGWFKSP
-28 DILMALAVVGILPM
+28 DVLMALAVVGILPIM
-42 MIFPLP
+42 LFPLP
-48 AMLLDFLLA
+48 GMLLDALLA
-57 VSLSSSLVIMLV
+57 ISLSTSLVIMLV
-69 AIYITRPLEF
+69 AIYITKPLEF

-84 ILLVS
+84 ILLIS

-106 HGGDTTGQMSGLI
+106 HGGDATGGMSNLI

-179 NSGHINAEEA
+179 NAGHINAEEA

-197 KEADFYGAMDGASKF
+197 KEADFFGAMDGASKF

-235 IIQFNMSAANAA
+235 IIQFNMSAADAA

-271 AGLIVTRST
+271 AGLIVTRAT
-280 SEGDLSGQVA
+280 SEGDLSGQVL

-307 FLLALIPGF
+307 TLLALVPGF
-316 PKVAFL
+316 PKIVFF
-322 SLTGLLVFLGRLAD
+322 SLGGLLVFLGRIAD
-336 KKIVEEKEKEV
+336 KSIRDEKQLETDAQNKDIQSKDKKE
-347 EIKNSDTTAKEKK
+347 
-360 DSESIE
+360 SESIDS
-366 NLMKLDMLTVEVGH
+366 LMRLDILAVEVGH

-421 LLNNAPGQYTIS
+421 LQNDPGQYGIS
-433 LKGSKIASGHLMVDY
+433 LKGSRIASGHLMVDY

-459 PINGEPTT
+459 PLNGEPTT
-467 DPAYGLPALWVHKRD
+467 DPVYGLPAMWIHKRD
-482 KDEAAFRGYT
+482 KDEAVFRGYT

-510 HAAELLTRQDV
+510 HSSELLTRQDV
-521 QYLVDK
+521 QYLVEK

-539 VHSERLSIGDIV
+539 IHSERLSLGDVV

-576 HCKIVKNPDVL
+576 HCKIVKNPEVL
-587 SEQCRR
+587 SEQCRK
-593 SLGRG
+593 SLGRS
-598 ITQKYL
+598 ITQKYQ
-604 NEKDELVVVTFD
+604 NEKEELVVVTFD

-642 HAQDILQKLMQG
+642 QAQEILQKLMTG
-654 ISAFDSE
+654 ISSFEIE

-673 RQPFQRLMV
+673 RQAFQRLMV
-682 RYLPQVA
+682 RYLPQVS
-689 VLSYDEVSSGIQIR
+689 VLSYDEVPAGIRIR

>member
-1 MATTN
+1 MSAQN
-6 ALPGTVVDG
+6 IAQGSVSG
-15 AGTSSAFKWLRSP
+15 AQGKPDMLKWLRSP
-28 DILMALAVVGILPM
+28 DVLIALAVVGILPM
-42 MIFPLP
+42 MLFPLP
-48 AMLLDFLLA
+48 GLLLDFLLA
-57 VSLSSSLVIMLV
+57 LSLTTSLVIMLV
-69 AIYITRPLEF
+69 AIYITKPLEF

-84 ILLVS
+84 ILLIS

-106 HGGDTTGQMSGLI
+106 HGGDATGQMSALI
-119 KAFGNIVIADNIG
+119 KAFGNLVIAGNIG
-132 VGLVIFVILTVINF
+132 VGLVIFIILTVINF

-179 NSGHINAEEA
+179 NAGHITAEEA

-225 VNMIVGLVIG
+225 VNMIVGLIVG
-235 IIQFNMSAANAA
+235 IMQFNMSAGDAA

-280 SEGDLSGQVA
+280 SEGDLGGQVA

-295 HPKALYVAAGII
+295 HPKALYVSAGII
-307 FLLALIPGF
+307 FLLAVIPGF
-316 PKVAFL
+316 PKLAFIVL
-322 SLTGLLVFLGRLAD
+322 GSGLVMLGRVAD
-336 KKIVEEKEKEV
+336 KILVKESEATVAGKEGD
-347 EIKNSDTTAKEKK
+347 SAARDKK
-360 DSESIE
+360 DSESIDS
-366 NLMKLDMLTVEVGH
+366 LMKLDMLTVEVGH

-433 LKGSKIASGHLMVDY
+433 LKGSRIGSGQLMVDY
-448 FLAMDPGNVEM
+448 YLAMDPGNVEM
-459 PINGEPTT
+459 PISGEPTT
-467 DPAYGLPALWVHKRD
+467 DPAYGLPAIWVHKRD

-492 VVNCATVIATHIT
+492 VVNCATVIATHLT

-510 HAAELLTRQDV
+510 HASELLTRQDV

-527 LKETNPKVVEEV
+527 LRETNPKVVEEV
-539 VHSERLSIGDIV
+539 IHSERLAIGDVV

-587 SEQCRR
+587 SEQCRKA
-593 SLGRG
+593 LGRG
-598 ITQKYL
+598 ISQKYL
-604 NEKDELVVVTFD
+604 NDKDELVVVTFD

-621 ILGGGLVTTDSGS
+621 IISGGLVTTDNGS

-642 HAQDILQKLMQG
+642 QAQEILQKLMQG

-673 RQPFQRLMV
+673 RQPFHRLV
-682 RYLPQVA
+682 ARYLPQVA
-689 VLSYDEVSSGIQIR
+689 VLSYDEVSTGTNIR

>member
-1 MATTN
+1 MA
-6 ALPGTVVDG
+6 AGGTLTG
-15 AGTSSAFKWLRSP
+15 ATATASNNSPLGWFKSP
-28 DILMALAVVGILPM
+28 DILMALAVVGILPIM
-42 MIFPLP
+42 LFPLP
-48 AMLLDFLLA
+48 GMVLDALLA
-57 VSLSSSLVIMLV
+57 ISLSTSLVIMLV
-69 AIYITRPLEF
+69 AIYITKPLEF

-84 ILLVS
+84 ILLIS

-96 NVSTTRSILT
+96 NVSTTRIILT
-106 HGGDTTGQMSGLI
+106 HGGDANGGMSNLI

-179 NSGHINAEEA
+179 NAGHINADEA

-197 KEADFYGAMDGASKF
+197 KEADFFGAMDGASKF

-235 IIQFNMSAANAA
+235 IIQFNMSAAEAA

-271 AGLIVTRST
+271 AGLIVTRAT
-280 SEGDLSGQVA
+280 SEGDLSGQVL

-307 FLLALIPGF
+307 TLLALVPGF
-316 PKVAFL
+316 PKIVFF
-322 SLTGLLVFLGRLAD
+322 SLGALLVFLGRIAD
-336 KKIVEEKEKEV
+336 KSNRDEKQLENDVQNKDIQSKDKKE
-347 EIKNSDTTAKEKK
+347 
-360 DSESIE
+360 SESIDS
-366 NLMKLDMLTVEVGH
+366 LMRLDILAVEVGH

-421 LLNNAPGQYTIS
+421 LQNDPGQYGIS
-433 LKGSKIASGHLMVDY
+433 LKGSRIASGHLMVDY

-459 PINGEPTT
+459 PLNGEPTT
-467 DPAYGLPALWVHKRD
+467 DPVYGLPAMWVHKRD
-482 KDEAAFRGYT
+482 KDEAVFRGYT

-510 HAAELLTRQDV
+510 HSSELLTRQDV
-521 QYLVDK
+521 QYLVEK

-539 VHSERLSIGDIV
+539 IHSERLSLGDVV

-576 HCKIVKNPDVL
+576 HCKIVKNPEVL
-587 SEQCRR
+587 SEQCRK
-593 SLGRG
+593 SLGRS
-598 ITQKYL
+598 ITAKYQ

-621 ILGGGLVTTDSGS
+621 VLGGGLVTTDSGS

-642 HAQDILQKLMQG
+642 QAQEILQKLMTG
-654 ISAFDSE
+654 ISSFEIE

-673 RQPFQRLMV
+673 RQAFQRLMV
-682 RYLPQVA
+682 RYMPQVS
-689 VLSYDEVSSGIQIR
+689 VLSYDEVPAGIRIR

>member
-1 MATTN
+1 MASTQT
-6 ALPGTVVDG
+6 LSGTVTDG
-15 AGTSSAFKWLRSP
+15 NAASRSLSWLKSP
-28 DILMALAVVGILPM
+28 DVLIAVAVVGILPM
-42 MIFPLP
+42 MLFPLP

-57 VSLSSSLVIMLV
+57 LSLSTSLVIMLV

-84 ILLVS
+84 ILLIS

-132 VGLVIFVILTVINF
+132 VGVVIFIILTVINF

-179 NSGHINAEEA
+179 NAGHITAEEA

-235 IIQFNMSAANAA
+235 IIQFNMSAAEAA

-280 SEGDLSGQVA
+280 SEGDLGGQVA

-295 HPKALYVAAGII
+295 HPKALYVASGII
-307 FLLALIPGF
+307 ILLAIIPGF
-316 PKVAFL
+316 PKFSFL
-322 SLTGLLVFLGRLAD
+322 SLAALLIFLGRVAD
-336 KKIVEEKEKEV
+336 KKILAEKVKEEEAKE
-347 EIKNSDTTAKEKK
+347 NDSSSKEKK

-366 NLMKLDMLTVEVGH
+366 NLMKLDVLTIEVGH

-387 PQQDGEVVDRI
+387 PQQDGEVIDRI

-433 LKGSKIASGHLMVDY
+433 LKGSKIATGHLMVDY

-459 PINGEPTT
+459 PIHGEPTV

-492 VVNCATVIATHIT
+492 VVNCATVVATHLT

-521 QYLVDK
+521 QYLVEK

-539 VHSERLSIGDIV
+539 IHSERLNIGDVV

-576 HCKIVKNPDVL
+576 HCRMIKNTDVL
-587 SEQCRR
+587 SEHCRKA
-593 SLGRG
+593 LGRG
-598 ITQKYL
+598 IAQKYL
-604 NEKDELVVVTFD
+604 NDKDELVVVTFD
-616 RMIED
+616 RTIED
-621 ILGGGLVTTDSGS
+621 ILSGGLVTADNGS

-642 HAQDILQKLMQG
+642 QAQDVLQKLMQG
-654 ISAFDSE
+654 ISVFDSE

-689 VLSYDEVSSGIQIR
+689 VQSYDEIPSSVRIR
-703 NIQMIS
+703 VLKMIS

>member
-1 MATTN
+1 MATANTLASTDAQGQSAGG
-6 ALPGTVVDG
+6 AL
-15 AGTSSAFKWLRSP
+15 KWLRSP
-28 DILMALAVVGILPM
+28 DILMAIAVVGILPM
-42 MIFPLP
+42 MIFPMP
-48 AMLLDFLLA
+48 GPLLDFLLA
-57 VSLSSSLVIMLV
+57 ISLSSSLVIMLV
-69 AIYITRPLEF
+69 AIYINKPLEF

-89 TLFRLAL
+89 TLFRLGL

-106 HGGDTTGQMSGLI
+106 HGGDPTGSMSGLI
-119 KAFGNIVIADNIG
+119 KAFGNIVIADNLG
-132 VGLVIFVILTVINF
+132 VGLVIFIILQVINF

-179 NSGHINAEEA
+179 NAGHITAEEA
-189 RRRRTAVE
+189 RKRRTAVE

-225 VNMIVGLVIG
+225 VNMIVGLIVG

-295 HPKALYVAAGII
+295 HPKALYVSAALLI
-307 FLLALIPGF
+307 LLALVPGF
-316 PKVAFL
+316 PKL
-322 SLTGLLVFLGRLAD
+322 SFFALAGLLIFLGRIADRMILAD
-336 KKIVEEKEKEV
+336 KEKEAVAKE
-347 EIKNSDTTAKEKK
+347 SDTAAREKK

-366 NLMKLDMLTVEVGH
+366 SLMKLDILTVEVGH

-433 LKGSKIASGHLMVDY
+433 LKGSKIATGQLMVDY

-459 PINGEPTT
+459 PIHGEPTV

-492 VVNCATVIATHIT
+492 VVNCATVIATHLT

-510 HAAELLTRQDV
+510 HASELLTRQDV

-539 VHSERLSIGDIV
+539 IHSERLSIGDVV

-587 SEQCRR
+587 AEQCRKA
-593 SLGRG
+593 LGRS
-598 ITQKYL
+598 ITQKFV
-604 NEKDELVVVTFD
+604 NDKDELVVVTFD

-621 ILGGGLVTTDSGS
+621 VLSGGLVTTDSGS

-642 HAQDILQKLMQG
+642 SAQEILQKLMQG

-682 RYLPQVA
+682 RYMPQVA
-689 VLSYDEVSSGIQIR
+689 VLSYDEVAAGIRIR

>member
-1 MATTN
+1 MAAQN
-6 ALPGTVVDG
+6 ALQGAVAEPPGSAG
-15 AGTSSAFKWLRSP
+15 ALKWMRSP
-28 DILMALAVVGILPM
+28 DVLMAIAVVGIIPM

-69 AIYITRPLEF
+69 AIYITKPLEF

-84 ILLVS
+84 ILLIS

-96 NVSTTRSILT
+96 NVSTTRIILT
-106 HGGDTTGQMSGLI
+106 HGGDTTGKMSGLI

-179 NSGHINAEEA
+179 NAGHITAEEA
-189 RRRRTAVE
+189 RKRRTSVE

-235 IIQFNMSAANAA
+235 ILQFNMSAGESA

-295 HPKALYVAAGII
+295 HPKALYVAAGLLV
-307 FLLALIPGF
+307 LLALIPGF
-316 PKVAFL
+316 PKIAFFTL
-322 SLTGLLVFLGRLAD
+322 GGILVLLGRLAE
-336 KKIVEEKEKEV
+336 KMIVADKEKEV
-347 EIKNSDTTAKEKK
+347 ASKENDTAARDKK
-360 DSESIE
+360 DSDSIE
-366 NLMKLDMLTVEVGH
+366 SLMKLDILTIEVGH

-433 LKGSKIASGHLMVDY
+433 LKGSKIATGQLMVDY

-459 PINGEPTT
+459 PINGEPTS
-467 DPAYGLPALWVHKRD
+467 DPAYGLPALWVHKRE

-492 VVNCATVIATHIT
+492 VVNCATVIATHLT

-539 VHSERLSIGDIV
+539 IHSERLTIGDVV

-587 SEQCRR
+587 SEQCRKA
-593 SLGRG
+593 LGRG
-598 ITQKYL
+598 ITQKFL

-642 HAQDILQKLMQG
+642 QAQEILQKLMNG

-673 RQPFQRLMV
+673 RQPFQRLMS

-689 VLSYDEVSSGIQIR
+689 VVSYDEVSSGVRVR

>member
-1 MATTN
+1 MATG
-6 ALPGTVVDG
+6 GTTSG
-15 AGTSSAFKWLRSP
+15 AIAAGQGSSSLFGWLKSP
-28 DILMALAVVGILPM
+28 DILMALAVVGILPIM
-42 MIFPLP
+42 LFPVP
-48 AMLLDFLLA
+48 GVLLDTLLA
-57 VSLSSSLVIMLV
+57 LSLSTSLVIMLV
-69 AIYITRPLEF
+69 AIYINKPLDF

-106 HGGDTTGQMSGLI
+106 HGDDPTGNMSNLI
-119 KAFGNIVIADNIG
+119 KAFGNIVIADNVG
-132 VGLVIFVILTVINF
+132 VGLVIFIILQVINF

-179 NSGHINAEEA
+179 NAGHINAEEA
-189 RRRRTAVE
+189 RRRRTSVE

-235 IIQFNMSAANAA
+235 IIQFNLSAADAA
-247 KTFTLLAVG
+247 KTYTLLAVG

-271 AGLIVTRST
+271 AGLIVTRAT
-280 SEGDLSGQVA
+280 SEGDLSGQVT

-295 HPKALYVAAGII
+295 HPKALYVSSFILFMLAAV
-307 FLLALIPGF
+307 PGF
-316 PKVAFL
+316 PKFGFL
-322 SLTGLLVFLGRLAD
+322 TLAVSLALLGRMADRSLKNEKLAENEANSADAQSKD
-336 KKIVEEKEKEV
+336 KKD
-347 EIKNSDTTAKEKK
+347 N
-360 DSESIE
+360 ESID
-366 NLMKLDMLTVEVGH
+366 NLMRLDILAVEVGH

-398 QSIRKQFAQDL
+398 QSIRKQFAQEL

-421 LLNNAPGQYTIS
+421 LQQDPGQYSIS

-448 FLAMDPGNVEM
+448 FLAMDPGNVEL
-459 PINGEPTT
+459 PIDGEPTT
-467 DPAYGLPALWVHKRD
+467 DPVYGLPALWIHKRE
-482 KDEAAFRGYT
+482 KDEAVFRGYT

-510 HAAELLTRQDV
+510 HSSELLTRQDV

-527 LKETNPKVVEEV
+527 LRETNPKVVEEV
-539 VHSERLSIGDIV
+539 IHSERLSLGDVV

-576 HCKIVKNPDVL
+576 HCKIVK
-587 SEQCRR
+587 
-593 SLGRG
+593 
-598 ITQKYL
+598 
-604 NEKDELVVVTFD
+604 
-616 RMIED
+616 
-621 ILGGGLVTTDSGS
+621 
-634 SYLNLDAR
+634 
-642 HAQDILQKLMQG
+642 
-654 ISAFDSE
+654 
-661 GTQPVLLISARL
+661 
-673 RQPFQRLMV
+673 
-682 RYLPQVA
+682 
-689 VLSYDEVSSGIQIR
+689 
-703 NIQMIS
+703 